1 MWPKTLVGFFL
12 GLLLSISLVLNLN
25 LLLPLSESTKLMIGL
40 VLAFPIWAGILVWS
54 YAFASAKA
62 ACKPMFAI
70 FIPSLLLNTAL
81 LLIR

>member
-25 LLLPLSESTKLMIGL
+25 LLLPFSESTKLMIGL

-54 YAFASAKA
+54 YAFSSAKA
-62 ACKPMFAI
+62 ACRPLFAI

>member
-25 LLLPLSESTKLMIGL
+25 LLLPFSESTKLMIGL

-54 YAFASAKA
+54 YALSSAKA
-62 ACKPMFAI
+62 ACKPLFAI